1 MVTTA
6 LDGMTLTFFTA
17 VTLTYIGQLGVS
29 VVLGVLREQVRHALH
44 VRHERAGH
52 VPPEVALR
60 GHQGRVEVVTGVGHT
75 ARWGAFL
82 LAGAVHARDAARHSD
97 ASGVLA
103 GPPGGPSV
111 HGGLVIRRKVG
122 QQRSSG
128 GQTGSRGWGGAV
140 DGDLRLSC
148 GDGSRHRGDGAGCTN
163 RSHTGA
169 VSRCG
174 SLNHGWGSL
183 RLGCGAGLPSSRAA
197 PTPLNPPPPRH
208 T

>member
-1 MVTTA
+1 MKRVSGDGCRGALDLVVVTTA
-6 LDGMTLTFFTA
+6 LDEMTLTFTA

-29 VVLGVLREQVRHALH
+29 VVLGVLREQVRHVLH

-60 GHQGRVEVVTGVGHT
+60 GHQGRVEVVPGVGHT
-75 ARWGAFL
+75 ARWGALL
-82 LAGAVHARDAARHSD
+82 LAGAAHARDAARHSD

-111 HGGLVIRRKVG
+111 HGGLVIRCR
-122 QQRSSG
+122 G
-128 GQTGSRGWGGAV
+128 GQTDSRGWGGHA
-140 DGDLRLSC
+140 DR
-148 GDGSRHRGDGAGCTN
+148 
-163 RSHTGA
+163 
-169 VSRCG
+169 
-174 SLNHGWGSL
+174 GWGGL
-183 RLGCGAGLPSSRAA
+183 RLGCGDVLSVDNQSGGAGLPSSRAA